1 MLPPLTHHEIFGT
14 VGPFVRRGRHVDLGA
29 SDRAGRRIAFRV
41 LEAGEPALRDTLSL
55 ENPAVGVWRLTRVLT
70 PPDGPEAS
78 LVAEGAEPAA
88 LLAAVTAVP
97 PARQFLRGEG
107 FVVAL
112 CHRIGPGGG
121 GRSGATSGAIS
132 GATSGA
138 TSGGTSGGTSGD
150 TSDEV
155 SGEAIEARLILV
167 RAEARVGDAT
177 LSMQVPRVGGIPA
190 DLALGTS
197 DGAGGL
203 DVPADLL
210 AVLGLDWTRL
220 DRTSGHWRGTV
231 QLKSREPARSRD
243 AQAKLARTVSH
254 LATTLA
260 EPPHR
265 FHARFAAARW
275 GVALRRSVPLLVS
288 LALIAGAAAFPRL
301 GVARDS
307 ALWMLIFN
315 APPLLMVL
323 FFCMREMPRIEI
335 PPLPRASKSPTW
347 RMRPDGR

>member
-1 MLPPLTHHEIFGT
+1 VLPPLTHHEILGT

-29 SDRAGRRIAFRV
+29 SDRAGRRIAFRA

-55 ENPAVGVWRLTRVLT
+55 ENPAAGVWRLTRVLT
-70 PPDGPEAS
+70 PSDGPEAS

-88 LLAAVTAVP
+88 LLAAITAVA

-112 CHRIGPGGG
+112 CHRLGPGAGG
-121 GRSGATSGAIS
+121 
-132 GATSGA
+132 
-138 TSGGTSGGTSGD
+138 

-167 RAEARVGDAT
+167 RAEARIGDAT

-190 DLALGTS
+190 DLELGTS

-220 DRTSGHWRGTV
+220 DRTGGHWRGTV
-231 QLKSREPARSRD
+231 QLRSHEPARSRD

-265 FHARFAAARW
+265 FHERFAAARW
-275 GVALRRSVPLLVS
+275 GVTLRRSVPLLVS
-288 LALIAGAAAFPRL
+288 LALIAGAAAFPQL

-347 RMRPDGR
+347 RGRPDER